1 MKAENAIVL
10 RGTLPLVSTDMLEVA
25 IKWIEDAEDEVIDV
39 PEMRASADEKLALIK
54 KARKALEDRR
64 EAEKAPHLQAGRD
77 VDAQH
82 NKVKDVLNSAHDL
95 LQSKILAF
103 DQARAKELADQH
115 AASELAAKAVR
126 EKIAA
131 EAKELEANGAPEAAA
146 VMAHLST
153 MVVAAPVPIVAPKS
167 EQSTTPVDAW
177 HAELRGELID
187 LILAVATGTADP
199 GYLMFNETFANAQ
212 ARARKVEDLAP
223 GVKGVKVTTLRGKG
237 R

>member
-10 RGTLPLVSTDMLEVA
+10 RGTLPLVRAEDLESA
-25 IKWIEDAEDEVIDV
+25 IKLIEDAEDLEIDT
-39 PEMRASADEKLALIK
+39 PEMRASADRELAQIK
-54 KARKALEDRR
+54 KMKRAADEARKAQKE
-64 EAEKAPHLQAGRD
+64 EPLQKCRD
-77 VDAQH
+77 IDAQFGQI
-82 NKVKDVLNSAHDL
+82 VSILDSADKM
-95 LQSKILAF
+95 LQGKIIGF
-103 DQARAKELADQH
+103 DQLRAKELADQH

-153 MVVAAPVPIVAPKS
+153 MVVAAPVPIAAPKS

-212 ARARKVEDLAP
+212 ARGRKVEDLAP

>member
-10 RGTLPLVSTDMLEVA
+10 RGTLPLVRAEDLESA
-25 IKWIEDAEDEVIDV
+25 IKLIEDAEDLEIDT
-39 PEMRASADEKLALIK
+39 PEMRASADRELAEIK
-54 KARKALEDRR
+54 KMRKAADAART
-64 EAEKAPHLQAGRD
+64 AQKAGPLQECRD
-77 VDAQH
+77 IDSQFGQVIGILD
-82 NKVKDVLNSAHDL
+82 SANNM
-95 LQSKILAF
+95 LQGKILGF
-103 DQARAKELADQH
+103 DQLRAKELADQH

-131 EAKELEANGAPEAAA
+131 EAKELEAKGAPEAAA
-146 VMAHLST
+146 VMSHLST